1 MLLTWLKAQD
11 AVEAGSAL
19 ADTFPTQTAG
29 DAIREFVRTATQELQ
44 ARKLNFYKRVRFANA
59 FKWRL
64 LEKGVAPETAN
75 DVTQTLLIGALT
87 RGTTAAAVAAAPR
100 TVSAPAKTK
109 RPPVNRKALDA
120 LFRQAVESF
129 ARGAHEEAVA
139 HYQEYVALRPQDAAA
154 LNNLGAALSK
164 LARYEEAK
172 KQFHNALAVS
182 PKNTDA
188 LSNLGN
194 LFSTYGRFADAE
206 NYLRRAV
213 NLKPTDPLIRTNLGV
228 ALANQGLLDKSRTEF
243 EKVLKTTPGYAAAL
257 SGMGT
262 VERSAGRFAAA
273 EQMFRR
279 ALEVDS
285 NLVSAWV
292 GLAGSRRMASTDAQW
307 IAAGETIAVNTT
319 TATDEAA
326 IRFAMGKCF
335 DDLGQYPQAFEQY
348 QRANELLK
356 PLAFPFEERVYAEFV
371 NDLKRVYTPQ
381 SIASAKATGSSSTR
395 PVFVVGMPRSGTS
408 LVEQIL
414 AAHPAVAGGGELDFW
429 TNVLSGD
436 EEQIRRQLLPEAT
449 RQKLATDYLQI
460 LRSRHPDAGY
470 VVDKAPRNADI
481 VGLIHTV
488 FPDARFIYMRRDPR
502 DTCLSCF
509 FQNFPAAHN
518 YKFDLNDLAS
528 YYREHARLVA
538 HWRKVLPPGTM
549 LDVPYEELV
558 ADQETWTRRIVAFI
572 GLEWDERCLRFEEN
586 PRPVV
591 TSSSW
596 QVRQRMYGDSVKRWR
611 HYSKFVGPLRKLDP
625 A

>member
-1 MLLTWLKAQD
+1 MAD
-11 AVEAGSAL
+11 A
-19 ADTFPTQTAG
+19 FPTQSAG
-29 DAIREFVRTATQELQ
+29 DAIRNFVRTATQELQ

-64 LEKGVAPETAN
+64 LEKGVAAETAH
-75 DVTQTLLIGALT
+75 DITQTLLIGAISGAT
-87 RGTTAAAVAAAPR
+87 PAAPVATAAR
-100 TVSAPAKTK
+100 TVSPAPKAKG
-109 RPPVNRKALDA
+109 PVNRKSLDA
-120 LFRQAVESF
+120 LFREAAASF
-129 ARGAHEEAVA
+129 ERGAYEDAVAQYQQYTAARPRDTAAFNNLGVALTRLGRHEEA
-139 HYQEYVALRPQDAAA
+139 
-154 LNNLGAALSK
+154 
-164 LARYEEAK
+164 
-172 KQFHNALAVS
+172 KQQLHNAIARN
-182 PKNTDA
+182 PKNADA
-188 LSNLGN
+188 LCNLGN
-194 LFSTYGRFADAE
+194 FFLTRGRFADAE
-206 NYLRRAV
+206 NHLRRAA

-279 ALEVDS
+279 ALEVDP
-285 NLVSAWV
+285 NLVAAWV
-292 GLAGSRRMASTDAQW
+292 GVAGSRRMTSTDAQW
-307 IAAGETIAVNTT
+307 IAAGERVAANKT
-319 TATDEAA
+319 TAADEAA
-326 IRFAMGKCF
+326 IRFAMGKCC

-356 PLAFPFEERVYAEFV
+356 PLALPYKEQVHAEFV

-381 SIASAKATGSSSTR
+381 SIASARATGASSTR
-395 PVFVVGMPRSGTS
+395 PVFVIGMPRSGTS

-414 AAHPAVAGGGELDFW
+414 ASHPAVAGAGELDFW
-429 TNVLSGD
+429 TNLLSGD
-436 EEQIRRQLLPEAT
+436 EARIRSQLLPEPT
-449 RQKLATDYLQI
+449 RQKLATDYLQV
-460 LRSRHPDAGY
+460 LKGRHPDAGY

-488 FPDARFIYMRRDPR
+488 FPDARFIYMRRDPI

-518 YKFDLNDLAS
+518 FKFDLNDLAS

-558 ADQETWTRRIVAFI
+558 ADQETWTRRIVAFL